1 MYPICNVVRKMVN
14 TSPKVS
20 NISKMLCFAV
30 YYKEAQ
36 EVLDTQRGS
45 PVARGV
51 KRADCTLVAWF
62 SWCMQCELTEGGWE
76 IGK

>member
-1 MYPICNVVRKMVN
+1 MID

-51 KRADCTLVAWF
+51 KRADCTLFCIHMYSIQIAYI
-62 SWCMQCELTEGGWE
+62 CIE
-76 IGK
+76 IIV

>member
-1 MYPICNVVRKMVN
+1 MTPMPN
-14 TSPKVS
+14 
-20 NISKMLCFAV
+20 
-30 YYKEAQ
+30 KEAQ

-62 SWCMQCELTEGGWE
+62 SWCMQCELTEGG
-76 IGK
+76 